1 VTEVAIIIA
10 HFLMS
15 VHTSS
20 HTFHDRR
27 FWILRG
33 SANGPDRPGEGGGR
47 ATSKDKEGS
56 FRRAVTFKMSLM
68 LQETWVRFGTNG
80 IGISD
85 HQNRYSSGVLVGNYV
100 ENEFGNQQQVRTRRS
115 RAQQMKPDG
124 RMEPCLAAA
133 PGSFLLSLPPVADF
147 QPFSSRGWMCVI
159 LTEVFFWWCCV
170 SGEPGSTKVPGA
182 VNCHG

>member
-1 VTEVAIIIA
+1 VSIRVEAMKGSQAVLVLTRQPTVPTDCEK
-10 HFLMS
+10 
-15 VHTSS
+15 
-20 HTFHDRR
+20 RR
-27 FWILRG
+27 
-33 SANGPDRPGEGGGR
+33 EE

-133 PGSFLLSLPPVADF
+133 PGRFLLSLPPVADF
-147 QPFSSRGWMCVI
+147 QPFFSRGWICV
-159 LTEVFFWWCCV
+159 F
-170 SGEPGSTKVPGA
+170 
-182 VNCHG
+182 